1 MEQDPSTD
9 LIAKQK
15 SGRRYASKAFT
26 QFKKPIELSRGYEM
40 YTADPQDARKNDNEK
55 RKKKRA
61 KASKSGRRSRKT
73 GQDEPKQ
80 KRKISDMRRMML
92 QMKRQYP
99 IITILAGD
107 LEANIKKVSRE

>member
-40 YTADPQDARKNDNEK
+40 YTADPRMHAKTTMRNERKRGPRPVSQVAVVEK
-55 RKKKRA
+55 RDRM
-61 KASKSGRRSRKT
+61 SPNRRERSL
-73 GQDEPKQ
+73 
-80 KRKISDMRRMML
+80 I
-92 QMKRQYP
+92 
-99 IITILAGD
+99 
-107 LEANIKKVSRE
+107 